1 MDIEILR
8 AGIDAID
15 QDIVRMLN
23 ERCRLAKEIGEWKM
37 KNNQPIYVPERERA
51 LLERLASLNDGP
63 LDRDSLLAIYREI
76 MSASI
81 KLERPLSVA
90 FLGPEGTF
98 SHQAALEK
106 FGRGV
111 LLQPA
116 AAIADALPPAS
127 GTHGSAVRARCG
139 GVRQEAISG
148 FPTARH
154 MRELLSRSGALAAL
168 TWSMSR
174 LDDSTLVYRGGPEGL
189 RYVRQAASALLAL
202 PENALVPAL
211 EALDDDLIARHLSPG
226 GSADLLSLALFL
238 DAAAPETWL

>member
-1 MDIEILR
+1 
-8 AGIDAID
+8 
-15 QDIVRMLN
+15 MLN

-111 LLQPA
+111 LLQPT
-116 AAIADALPPAS
+116 S
-127 GTHGSAVRARCG
+127 SAPSKPG
-139 GVRQEAISG
+139 GPITEW
-148 FPTARH
+148 
-154 MRELLSRSGALAAL
+154 SRSRTPPKG
-168 TWSMSR
+168 WSIR
-174 LDDSTLVYRGGPEGL
+174 RWI
-189 RYVRQAASALLAL
+189 R
-202 PENALVPAL
+202 
-211 EALDDDLIARHLSPG
+211 
-226 GSADLLSLALFL
+226 
-238 DAAAPETWL
+238 